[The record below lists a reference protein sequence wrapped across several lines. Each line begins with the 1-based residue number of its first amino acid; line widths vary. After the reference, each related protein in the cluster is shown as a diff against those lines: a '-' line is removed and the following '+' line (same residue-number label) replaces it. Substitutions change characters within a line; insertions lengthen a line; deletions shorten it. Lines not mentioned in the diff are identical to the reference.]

1 MRYVSSNGGIR
12 WENDWVNVSTV
23 CAGNYVGLEEIDD
36 EVWNDG
42 FGPIELRRFLE
53 HHVAFFEKFSLSLQR
68 AFLSSA
74 AVGGEA
80 A

>member
-1 MRYVSSNGGIR
+1 MFPLSVPATN
-12 WENDWVNVSTV
+12 
-23 CAGNYVGLEEIDD
+23 VGLEEIDD
-36 EVWNDG
+36 GVWNVG

-53 HHVAFFEKFSLSLQR
+53 RHVTFFGKFSLSLQQ